1 MALTRVK
8 KVPTANLV
16 QGSSFLTS
24 ASSLAAARF
33 PAGTVIQTVFDTHDT
48 QVSTNQNASYIDTGL
63 EATITPTSASN
74 KILVSVFQNGV
85 YKDGSAAAGC
95 EIRLLRGSTVISSL
109 SKRAGGD
116 NGTGTAATMSVG
128 TVGNQV
134 LDTPST
140 TSATTY
146 KTQFMSASNASTV
159 YVQVYTCDSTI
170 VLQEIV
176 V

>member
-16 QGSSFLTS
+16 QGSDFLTA
-24 ASSLAAARF
+24 ASNLAAARF
-33 PAGTVIQTVFDTHDT
+33 PAGTVIQTVFGTVDG
-48 QVSTNQNASYIDTGL
+48 QVSSNSSTFADTNLN
-63 EATITPTSASN
+63 ATITPTSSSN

-95 EIRLLRGSTVISSL
+95 QIQLLRGSTVISQL
-109 SKRAGGD
+109 AKRAGGD
-116 NGTGTAATMSVG
+116 NGTGGAAVMSIG

-134 LDTPST
+134 LDSPST

-146 KTQFMSASNASTV
+146 KTQFKSASNAATV

-170 VLQEIV
+170 ILQEITQ
-176 V
+176 